1 MSADAAQTLAALRLY
16 FPVASK
22 AHARRFWHRLLA
34 PQLAQ
39 HLLSVAKKSDIKAAT
54 LHHVTSGYLPGK
66 RLSHHHPELT
76 NMTHPQCLEL
86 LDSEENLRAFLH
98 ENMEELKKVYAV
110 LLKCEEPHAH
120 HISLHAP
127 EFA

>member
-1 MSADAAQTLAALRLY
+1 MSADAGQTLAALRLY

-22 AHARRFWHRLLA
+22 ASARRFWHRLLA

-39 HLLSVAKKSDIKAAT
+39 YLLSVAKKSHIKVAT

-86 LDSEENLRAFLH
+86 LDSEENLRAFLQ
-98 ENMEELKKVYAV
+98 ENTEELKKVYAV
-110 LLKCEEPHAH
+110 LLKCEEPHTHSVSNHTPQSA
-120 HISLHAP
+120 
-127 EFA
+127 